1 MESKQIYKNYVIVCS
16 GIFYHAGTK
25 NRCDKVKQGRQR
37 AMKLISSKVN
47 EHSSV
52 WYVAACIEFY
62 ALNREYSE
70 EEIVC
75 AEVKF

>member
-1 MESKQIYKNYVIVCS
+1 ME
-16 GIFYHAGTK
+16 
-25 NRCDKVKQGRQR
+25 KVKQGRPK
-37 AMKLISSKVN
+37 AIKSISSKVN
-47 EHSSV
+47 EHNSA
-52 WYVAACIEFY
+52 WHVAASIEFC

>member
-1 MESKQIYKNYVIVCS
+1 MWDFLSRGWKKSME
-16 GIFYHAGTK
+16 
-25 NRCDKVKQGRQR
+25 KVKQGRPR
-37 AMKLISSKVN
+37 AIKSISSKVN
-47 EHSSV
+47 EHNSA
-52 WYVAACIEFY
+52 WHVAASIEFC

>member
-1 MESKQIYKNYVIVCS
+1 MASLDAFVLQWV
-16 GIFYHAGTK
+16 FYHAVRK
-25 NRCDKVKQGRQR
+25 NRSVMVNQGRPR
-37 AMKLISSKVN
+37 AIKSISSKVN
-47 EHSSV
+47 EHNSA
-52 WYVAACIEFY
+52 WHVAASIEFC